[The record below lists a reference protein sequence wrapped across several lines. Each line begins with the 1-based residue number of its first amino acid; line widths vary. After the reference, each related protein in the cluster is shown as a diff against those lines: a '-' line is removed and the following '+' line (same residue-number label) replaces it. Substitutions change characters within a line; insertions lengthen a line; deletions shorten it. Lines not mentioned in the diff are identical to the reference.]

1 MSFLTP
7 GFFLAGALLMAIPIA
22 IHLLNRRRYKTI
34 EWAAMKYLLEAMK
47 KNRRRL
53 RFESLLLLAA
63 RCAAFLLIGLAL
75 ARPLGCN
82 DSALAAFA
90 GRKIGLHVLVIDD
103 SYSMG
108 YEGGR
113 ADTKTHLD
121 QAKKIAKGV
130 IARLESGSQE
140 VAIVSASTPARV
152 LVRRTHDLDAA
163 ADAIDT
169 IEQSFSST
177 DLSGAL
183 RLASE
188 IANDAKSLPSKT
200 LYLLTDCTNSAMTLD
215 PQLPTLSQNV
225 AGQYRVVVQNLGLAT
240 QWNQAVADVRASDQL
255 VRLGFGSDLQA
266 DVVGFGAS
274 KTNVSWKL
282 GDKALSGTS
291 NVQPSPKPEPITQ
304 TQASFDAAG
313 PVVAE
318 VSVDSTDRLRIDDV
332 RRRVI
337 DVVGD
342 MKVLIVEG
350 KRGLGALEGSGS
362 FLRLALSPPSDAGA
376 TSSAL
381 RYVTPTAISDLE
393 LAGKPLNDYRSVLLA
408 GAGAMT
414 RETAHQLRTYV
425 EQGGSVVIFM
435 GEGVNG
441 ESYNASLGVEG
452 MLPGAL
458 VSRVDSTAGDKGYT
472 FDFDPTNPHPI
483 LGAFR
488 NIENSG
494 LGSIQVTTYWR
505 VQIDPARNVQRV
517 LNFKKTSADAEAEPA
532 ITVQSI
538 GRGRV
543 IFVATSPDAEW
554 STMVAKPAYVTLVH
568 ELLGGAVGGGEQWLN
583 RTVGDAIEVP
593 LSINLP
599 AAPVLRESTQKTTPL
614 TRVDRGDGTLVWRSL
629 PINKPG
635 LYSVEAGALKWP
647 VAVNVPT
654 QEADVR
660 TLDAPGIRHA
670 LGDIDFTLIGDS
682 LPLDEASRA
691 ANDFSWPI
699 LLLLL
704 PLLLAESFM
713 AWRFGA
719 RGSPST
725 SGKGQA

>member
-22 IHLLNRRRYKTI
+22 IHLLNRRRYKVV

-53 RFESLLLLAA
+53 RFESLLLLLA
-63 RCAAFLLIGLAL
+63 RCAAFLLLGLAL
-75 ARPLGCN
+75 ARPLGCS
-82 DSALAAFA
+82 DSSLASLA
-90 GRKIGLHVLVIDD
+90 GRRIGLHVIVVDD
-103 SYSMG
+103 SYSMA
-108 YEGGR
+108 YEAGR
-113 ADTKTHLD
+113 ADTRTHLD
-121 QAKKIAKGV
+121 QAKKLAKQV

-163 ADAIDT
+163 ADAVDG
-169 IEQSFSST
+169 IEQTFSST
-177 DLSGAL
+177 DLSGSL

-200 LYLLTDCTNSAMTLD
+200 LYLITDCTVSALQGSALQNDTQLATLA
-215 PQLPTLSQNV
+215 QN
-225 AGQYRVVVQNLGLAT
+225 AATQYRVVVQNLGLSN

-266 DVVGFGAS
+266 DIVGFGGS
-274 KTNVSWKL
+274 QTTVNWKL
-282 GDKALSGTS
+282 ADKPLPGSTRI
-291 NVQPSPKPEPITQ
+291 QPGPKPEPITQ
-304 TQASFDAAG
+304 TQASFDAPG

-318 VSVDSTDRLRIDDV
+318 VSIDSGDRLRVDDL

-362 FLRLALSPPSDAGA
+362 FLRLALAPPTDASA
-376 TSSAL
+376 TSNAM

-393 LAGKPLNDYRSVLLA
+393 LAGKPLGDYRSVLLA

-414 RETAHQLRTYV
+414 RETARQLKTYV
-425 EQGGSVVIFM
+425 EGGGSLVIFM

-441 ESYNASLGVEG
+441 EAYNASLGAEG
-452 MLPGAL
+452 VLPGPL
-458 VSRVDSTAGDKGYT
+458 VARVDASAGAKGYT
-472 FDFDPTNPHPI
+472 FDFDPSNPHPI

-488 NIENSG
+488 NVEKSG
-494 LGSIQVTTYWR
+494 LDSIQVTTYWR
-505 VQIDPARNVQRV
+505 VQVDPARNVERV
-517 LNFKKTSADAEAEPA
+517 LNFVKPAPDAEAEPA

-543 IFVATSPDAEW
+543 VFVATSPDAEW

-583 RTVGDAIEVP
+583 RTVGDVIELP
-593 LSINLP
+593 AALNLP
-599 AAPVLRESTQKTTPL
+599 AVPTFRESSQKSTPL
-614 TRVDRGDGTLVWRSL
+614 TRVDRGDGTLVWRTAAM
-629 PINKPG
+629 NKPG
-635 LYSVEAGALKWP
+635 LYAIEAGSLRWP
-647 VAVNVPT
+647 VAVNSPAE
-654 QEADVR
+654 EADVR
-660 TLDAPGIRHA
+660 TVDPAGVRHA
-670 LGDIDFTLIGDS
+670 LGDIDFTLLGDS
-682 LPLDEASRA
+682 LPVDEMQRA

-704 PLLLAESFM
+704 PVLLAESFM
-713 AWRFGA
+713 AWRFG
-719 RGSPST
+719 RGR
-725 SGKGQA
+725 GRA